1 MLKHRASRTAEF
13 MALFRALESCR
24 PPGVRLF
31 EDRFAIGF
39 LRPAFR
45 FVVDLSRLPLVGG
58 AVSRFIEYRWP
69 GARSSGVARTR
80 LIDDLLADEFKRG
93 VSQVVILGA
102 GFDSRAYRIAG
113 IEQTRVFEVDHPATL
128 VSKQRHLTRLLGSLP
143 PHVAFVA
150 CDFNRQRLADVM
162 QASGLHADERTFFIW
177 EGVTNYLTE
186 EAVDSTLRYVSGVAA
201 RGSRIVF
208 TYVHRGLL
216 DGSVRFEGTER
227 LFRTLIDRCI
237 SNRNSGR
244 ERRRQFRGQDTG
256 PQQGWRP
263 AELAGHLRERIEEHV
278 SRVEARVS
286 QPGLEVIPHQLVGIE
301 FGRIRRQAFD
311 LQPWMAREDRLDL
324 GAGVD
329 RVPIPKHDE
338 PPTHMAQESSQ
349 ENRHL
354 DPRDVDEVEVHVQPT
369 AVALGTDGERRD
381 RRDLVALVAV
391 ANERRAPPRCPRPP
405 DRRQQE
411 KAALVEE
418 NQVGV
423 QASGFFLIAAHRYR
437 FHRAI
442 AASSRSTFRRS
453 GF

>member
-24 PPGVRLF
+24 PLGVRLF

-113 IEQTRVFEVDHPATL
+113 IERTRVFEVDHPATL

-186 EAVDSTLRYVSGVAA
+186 GAVDSTLRYVSGVAA

-227 LFRTLIDRCI
+227 LFRTLKGVGEPWTLGLD
-237 SNRNSGR
+237 
-244 ERRRQFRGQDTG
+244 
-256 PQQGWRP
+256 P
-263 AELAGHLRERIEEHV
+263 AEVAAYLGTRGFRL
-278 SRVEARVS
+278 
-286 QPGLEVIPHQLVGIE
+286 L
-301 FGRIRRQAFD
+301 
-311 LQPWMAREDRLDL
+311 LDL
-324 GAGVD
+324 GASDYRRRYMKDGHGMKGYEFY
-329 RVPIPKHDE
+329 RIALAE
-338 PPTHMAQESSQ
+338 
-349 ENRHL
+349 
-354 DPRDVDEVEVHVQPT
+354 
-369 AVALGTDGERRD
+369 ALGS
-381 RRDLVALVAV
+381 VA
-391 ANERRAPPRCPRPP
+391 
-405 DRRQQE
+405 
-411 KAALVEE
+411 
-418 NQVGV
+418 
-423 QASGFFLIAAHRYR
+423 
-437 FHRAI
+437 
-442 AASSRSTFRRS
+442 
-453 GF
+453 